1 MPRTV
6 ITAITEPGQL
16 AAAVDVWAA
25 ARAAG
30 GRPPTPGRRAR
41 VEASIEARVR
51 DGDVALLAT
60 YGEKPAGMALAE
72 PYAEGGVVDPAC
84 GHVAM
89 VFVSPGYWGS
99 GIGGRLLRA
108 LQSPPAGTAWTR
120 LSVWTRTTNRR
131 ALRLYDSSGF
141 LDTGDRSTLHE
152 GEEIT
157 RLEWRRP
164 GGAPP
169 PPGAR
174 PRR

>member
-6 ITAITEPGQL
+6 ITAITGPAQL

-30 GRPPTPGRRAR
+30 GRPPGPGRRAR
-41 VEASIEARVR
+41 VETKVR
-51 DGDVALLAT
+51 DSEVALLAT
-60 YGEKPAGMALAE
+60 YGDRAAGMVVAE

-89 VFVSPGYWGS
+89 VFVEPGYWGS
-99 GIGGRLLRA
+99 GIGGALVRA

-120 LSVWTRTTNRR
+120 LSAWTRATNRR
-131 ALRLYDSSGF
+131 AIRLYDSCGF
-141 LDTGDRSTLHE
+141 VDTGDRSSLHE
-152 GEEIT
+152 GEQII

-164 GGAPP
+164 D
-169 PPGAR
+169 
-174 PRR
+174 

>member
-6 ITAITEPGQL
+6 ITVITEPDQL

-30 GRPPTPGRRAR
+30 GRVPTPGRRAR
-41 VEASIEARVR
+41 VEAKVR

-60 YGEKPAGMALAE
+60 YGERPAGMVVAE

-89 VFVSPGYWGS
+89 VFVEPGYWGS

-131 ALRLYDSSGF
+131 ALRLYDSCGF
-141 LDTGDRSTLHE
+141 VDTGDRSSLHE
-152 GEEIT
+152 GEEII

-164 GGAPP
+164 G
-169 PPGAR
+169 
-174 PRR
+174 

>member
-1 MPRTV
+1 VPRTV
-6 ITAITEPGQL
+6 ITAITEPDQL
-16 AAAVDVWAA
+16 AAAVEVWAA

-30 GRPPTPGRRAR
+30 GRTPTPGRRAR
-41 VEASIEARVR
+41 VAAKVR
-51 DGDVALLAT
+51 DGAVALLAT
-60 YGEKPAGMALAE
+60 YGERPAGMVVAE

-89 VFVSPGYWGS
+89 VFVEPGYWGS

-131 ALRLYDSSGF
+131 ALRLYDSCGF
-141 LDTGDRSTLHE
+141 VDTGDRSTLHE
-152 GEEIT
+152 GEEII

-164 GGAPP
+164 G
-169 PPGAR
+169 
-174 PRR
+174 

>member
-6 ITAITEPGQL
+6 ITAITEPDQL
-16 AAAVDVWAA
+16 AAAVEVWAA

-30 GRPPTPGRRAR
+30 GRTPTPGRRAR
-41 VEASIEARVR
+41 VEAKVR
-51 DGDVALLAT
+51 DGAVALLAT
-60 YGEKPAGMALAE
+60 YGERPAGMVVAE

-89 VFVSPGYWGS
+89 VFVEPGYWGS

-131 ALRLYDSSGF
+131 ALRLYDSCGF
-141 LDTGDRSTLHE
+141 VDTGDRSTLHE
-152 GEEIT
+152 GEEII

-164 GGAPP
+164 G
-169 PPGAR
+169 
-174 PRR
+174 

>member
-1 MPRTV
+1 VPRTV
-6 ITAITEPGQL
+6 ITPIAEPGQL

-30 GRPPTPGRRAR
+30 GRAPTPGRRAR
-41 VEASIEARVR
+41 VEEKVRAS
-51 DGDVALLAT
+51 DVALLAT
-60 YGEKPAGMALAE
+60 YGERPAGMAVAE

-120 LSVWTRTTNRR
+120 LSVWTRATNHRG
-131 ALRLYDSSGF
+131 LRLYGSSGF

-152 GEEIT
+152 GEEII

-164 GGAPP
+164 D
-169 PPGAR
+169 
-174 PRR
+174 

>member
-6 ITAITEPGQL
+6 ITAIAEPEQL

-30 GRPPTPGRRAR
+30 GRTPTPGRRAR
-41 VEASIEARVR
+41 VEAKLEGGVR
-51 DGDVALLAT
+51 DGGVALLAT
-60 YGEKPAGMALAE
+60 YGGRPAGMVVAE

-89 VFVSPGYWGS
+89 VFVEPGYWGS

-131 ALRLYDSSGF
+131 ALRLYDSCGF
-141 LDTGDRSTLHE
+141 VDTGDRSTLHE
-152 GEEIT
+152 GEEII

-164 GGAPP
+164 G
-169 PPGAR
+169 
-174 PRR
+174 